1 MAHLVLYTTHFPT
14 PREPDLDIFTAQLA
28 DALSIRYRISVVR
41 PVPWCPDL
49 AGVRNLRVGRAYAGL
64 PFAYR
69 RGNIE
74 VFHPRYLLAPKTP
87 LILQSWLQ
95 FVFISRFMRRLH
107 REKHVDAINAHWIYP
122 DGVAATRIAESIDTP
137 ILLTALGSDINVSG
151 EFKWRRRQISR
162 ALGTAKGA
170 SGVSRALAERLI
182 ALGSPPYRTH
192 YIPNGVNKALFTP
205 AQTEERAVLCHNVG
219 LDSTRRY
226 LIFVG
231 RLHPVKGL
239 TYLVEA
245 LSILHQDGRLDF
257 DTLLIGG
264 GELENALRT
273 AIDERGLEKLVRL
286 VGEVSHSAVR
296 DWLRIGHAFCLPS
309 LMEGMP
315 NVVLEALA
323 CGLPVVASSVGA
335 IPDVVNSESGI
346 LVPPGDRD
354 AIAEALDQVMGRSW
368 DRGRIARDSGT
379 PDWYA
384 VAEMYAKAI
393 DEIIAE

>member
-1 MAHLVLYTTHFPT
+1 MMAHLVLYTTHFPT

-64 PFAYR
+64 PFTYS

-95 FVFISRFMRRLH
+95 FVFVCRFMRRLH

-122 DGVAATRIAESIDTP
+122 DGVAAARIAESIDTP

-151 EFKWRRRQISR
+151 EFKLRRRQISR

-182 ALGSPPYRTH
+182 ALGSPPFRTH

-205 AQTEERAVLCHNVG
+205 AQTEGRAVLCHNVG
-219 LDSTRRY
+219 LLSE
-226 LIFVG
+226 LSVG
-231 RLHPVKGL
+231 
-239 TYLVEA
+239 
-245 LSILHQDGRLDF
+245 
-257 DTLLIGG
+257 LIG
-264 GELENALRT
+264 
-273 AIDERGLEKLVRL
+273 LV
-286 VGEVSHSAVR
+286 V
-296 DWLRIGHAFCLPS
+296 
-309 LMEGMP
+309 
-315 NVVLEALA
+315 
-323 CGLPVVASSVGA
+323 
-335 IPDVVNSESGI
+335 
-346 LVPPGDRD
+346 
-354 AIAEALDQVMGRSW
+354 
-368 DRGRIARDSGT
+368 
-379 PDWYA
+379 
-384 VAEMYAKAI
+384 
-393 DEIIAE
+393 